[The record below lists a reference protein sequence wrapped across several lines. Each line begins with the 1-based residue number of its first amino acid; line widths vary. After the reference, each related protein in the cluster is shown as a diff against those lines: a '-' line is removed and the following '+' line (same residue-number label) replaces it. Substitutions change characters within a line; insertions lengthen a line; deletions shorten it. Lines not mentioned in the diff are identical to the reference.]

1 MTWLE
6 RLGLATHAHA
16 VLSRIRKH
24 RSLIGY
30 LFSLLLLAC
39 LVRYLYVHWQ
49 QVAAHQFTFDPVYLA
64 LSLALIVPTFFFP
77 AFFWWRIVQDVLRA
91 EMGWRVSVRLWYTSQ
106 LSRYLPGGVW
116 NYFSRVYLFAGQ
128 GVPPRQTAL
137 GLVLETVLSL
147 LAQVLVFL
155 LSLPFWLAQA
165 APFYWALLVLP
176 VGLLLLHPAVL
187 RRMMGWVAR
196 LQGKTDL
203 PPPDLQ
209 PRWLLAVL
217 AGYVVGAI
225 VGGSAFFFFVRALY
239 PVPFY
244 LWPVLV
250 GMVNLAHTIG
260 FLALLAPSGLGVR
273 EATLALMLS
282 WLLPGPVGAVA
293 ALASRLWLLSG
304 ELIGL
309 GLSRL
314 V

>member
-6 RLGLATHAHA
+6 RLGLVALARA
-16 VLSRIRKH
+16 ALSWGRKH
-24 RSLIGY
+24 RTLIGY
-30 LFSLLLLAC
+30 LFSMLLLAC
-39 LVRYLYVHWQ
+39 LARYLYVHWQ
-49 QVAAHQFTFDPVYLA
+49 RLAAYEFTFDPIYLA
-64 LSLALIVPTFFFP
+64 LSLTLIVPTFFFP
-77 AFFWWRIVQDVLRA
+77 AFFWWRIIRDVLHA
-91 EMGWRVSVRLWYTSQ
+91 EVGWRVSVRLWYTSQ

-128 GVPPRQTAL
+128 GVPASQTAL

-147 LAQVLVFL
+147 MAQVLVFL
-155 LSLPFWLAQA
+155 LSLPFWLVQA

-176 VGLLLLHPAVL
+176 VGLLLIHPAVL

-209 PRWLLAVL
+209 PRWLFTVL
-217 AGYVVGAI
+217 GGYVVGAI

-239 PVPFY
+239 PVPLY
-244 LWPVLV
+244 LWPILV

-282 WLLPGPVGAVA
+282 WLLPGPVGVVA

-309 GLSRL
+309 GLSRAL
-314 V
+314 